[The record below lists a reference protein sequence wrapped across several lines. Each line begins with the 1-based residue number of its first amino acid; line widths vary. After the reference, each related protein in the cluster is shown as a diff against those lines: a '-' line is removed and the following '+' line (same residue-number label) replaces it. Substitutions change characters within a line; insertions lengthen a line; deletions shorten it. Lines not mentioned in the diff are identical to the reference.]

1 MSLDLTD
8 LLSLREA
15 AALLEVDYDTIW
27 RLIQDKSV
35 AGYRVSGQWYVSW
48 SELLSSTAG
57 LRPSPPEPLPAP
69 SPRQRPTRHANR
81 GEV

>member
-35 AGYRVSGQWYVSW
+35 AGYRVSGQWYVS
-48 SELLSSTAG
+48 
-57 LRPSPPEPLPAP
+57 
-69 SPRQRPTRHANR
+69 
-81 GEV
+81 